1 MTIAATQQGRGRM
14 NSVVVTG
21 VATGIGWGCVNIL
34 LNKGFRVFGSVRK
47 EVDAARLQSQ
57 WGANF
62 EPLLFDVTDE
72 AAVQAAAQRVKGTLA
87 GEPLF
92 GLVNNAG
99 IAVPGPLLHLPI
111 TAFRQQLDVNVV
123 GQLIV
128 TQAFAPLCGAAP
140 HTPPRKGRIVNITSV
155 GGTSASPFVGA
166 YNSSKFAFEG
176 LSEALRR
183 ELMLFGVDVIT
194 VAPGAV
200 RTPIWDKAEAIDV
213 AQYEQTAYGPALRKV
228 RALMLA
234 MGQMGLTPEAIGEAV
249 HRALTAG
256 APKARYVVTPDPV
269 QNLIVN
275 TLPRRL
281 VDRIIARRLGL
292 ADKV

>member
-1 MTIAATQQGRGRM
+1 MATAATQQGRRRM

-21 VATGIGWGCVNIL
+21 VTTGIGWGCAKVL
-34 LNKGFRVFGSVRK
+34 LSKGFRVFGSVRK
-47 EVDAARLQSQ
+47 EADAARLREQ

-72 AAVQAAAQRVKGTLA
+72 AAVSGAARQVRAALSGT
-87 GEPLF
+87 PLF

-111 TAFRQQLDVNVV
+111 AAFRQQLEVNVV

-140 HTPPRKGRIVNITSV
+140 GAPAPKGRIVNITSV

-213 AQYEQTAYGPALRKV
+213 SQYESTAYGPALRKV

-234 MGQMGLTPEAIGEAV
+234 MGQKGLSAEAIGEAV
-249 HRALTAG
+249 HRALTVR

-269 QNLIVN
+269 QNLVVN

-281 VDRIIARRLGL
+281 VDRIIARQLGL
-292 ADKV
+292 AGKV

>member
-1 MTIAATQQGRGRM
+1 M

-21 VATGIGWGCVNIL
+21 VATGIGWGCAKVL
-34 LNKGFRVFGSVRK
+34 LNNNFRVFGSVRK
-47 EVDAARLQSQ
+47 EVDAVRLRNQ
-57 WGANF
+57 WGENF
-62 EPLLFDVTDE
+62 EPLLFDITDQ
-72 AAVQAAAQRVKGTLA
+72 AAVLAAAQQVKANLA

-99 IAVPGPLLHLPI
+99 IVVPGPLLHLPI
-111 TAFRQQLDVNVV
+111 AAFRQQLDVNVV

-128 TQAFAPLCGAAP
+128 TQAFAPLCGAEP
-140 HTPPRKGRIVNITSV
+140 GTPFRKGRIVNITSV

-213 AQYEQTAYGPALRKV
+213 SQYENTAYGPALRKV

-234 MGQMGLTPEAIGEAV
+234 MGQKGLAPEAIGEAV
-249 HRALTAG
+249 RRALTART
-256 APKARYVVTPDPV
+256 PKARYVVTPDPV

-281 VDRIIARRLGL
+281 VDRIIARHLGL
-292 ADKV
+292 AGQV

>member
-1 MTIAATQQGRGRM
+1 M

-21 VATGIGWGCVNIL
+21 VTTGIGWGCAKVL

-47 EVDAARLQSQ
+47 EADAARLREQ

-62 EPLLFDVTDE
+62 EPLIFDVTDE
-72 AAVQAAAQRVKGTLA
+72 AAVSAAAHQVSAALSGA
-87 GEPLF
+87 PLF

-111 TAFRQQLDVNVV
+111 ADFRQQLEVNVV

-128 TQAFAPLCGAAP
+128 TQAFAPLCGAAVGAP
-140 HTPPRKGRIVNITSV
+140 TPKGRIVNITSV

-213 AQYEQTAYGPALRKV
+213 SQYESTAYGPALRKV

-234 MGQMGLTPEAIGEAV
+234 MGQKGLSAEAIGEAV
-249 HRALTAG
+249 HRALTAR

-269 QNLIVN
+269 QNFVVN

-281 VDRIIARRLGL
+281 VDRIIARQLGL
-292 ADKV
+292 AGKV

>member
-1 MTIAATQQGRGRM
+1 M

-21 VATGIGWGCVNIL
+21 VATGIGWGCAKVL
-34 LNKGFRVFGSVRK
+34 LKHGFRVFGSVRK
-47 EVDAARLQSQ
+47 ELDAARLRDQF
-57 WGANF
+57 GENF
-62 EPLLFDVTDE
+62 EPLLFDVTDA
-72 AAVQAAAQRVKGTLA
+72 AAVLAAAQQVRAALSGMNLS
-87 GEPLF
+87 

-111 TAFRQQLDVNVV
+111 AAFRQQLEVNVV

-128 TQAFAPLCGAAP
+128 TQAFAPLCGAASGTP
-140 HTPPRKGRIVNITSV
+140 HPKGRIVNITSV

-200 RTPIWDKAEAIDV
+200 QTPIWDKAETIDV
-213 AQYEQTAYGPALRKV
+213 SQYESTAYGPALRKV
-228 RALMLA
+228 RSLMLA
-234 MGQMGLTPEAIGEAV
+234 MGQKGLAPEAIGEAV
-249 HRALTAG
+249 HRALTART
-256 APKARYVVTPDPV
+256 PKACYVVTPDPV
-269 QNLIVN
+269 QNFIVN

-281 VDRIIARRLGL
+281 VDRMIARRLGL
-292 ADKV
+292 AGKS